1 MAVDFH
7 GADWTWRDSRGTQVR
22 GRSVAKYEIGNG
34 KVLVFPQNRS
44 PECADRVHRFGN
56 QTEDQVD
63 VVNHQVEHDSD
74 IGAAPRVHSFAAGVD
89 VVNRFAIYRLSG
101 PGPSRIE
108 SLDVTDLQPAIV
120 SLRAG
125 DEIIG
130 FANRASDW
138 FFDKGVDP
146 SIEAPATDRMMVNRR
161 RRDHHG
167 VDLVFQRFV
176 RRSRW
181 QYKLGLDF
189 VSGFR
194 RGIADGDE
202 FDVLPGR

>member
-22 GRSVAKYEIGNG
+22 GCSVAKYEIGNG

-89 VVNRFAIYRLSG
+89 VVATAAESVVADAGARVADLDEMLG
-101 PGPSRIE
+101 SRRN
-108 SLDVTDLQPAIV
+108 A
-120 SLRAG
+120 A
-125 DEIIG
+125 
-130 FANRASDW
+130 
-138 FFDKGVDP
+138 
-146 SIEAPATDRMMVNRR
+146 
-161 RRDHHG
+161 
-167 VDLVFQRFV
+167 
-176 RRSRW
+176 
-181 QYKLGLDF
+181 
-189 VSGFR
+189 
-194 RGIADGDE
+194 
-202 FDVLPGR
+202 